1 VQERDR
7 RLAFIIIGIL
17 LLIPVIWT
25 VMTVVIQQIIEFFM

>member
-7 RLAFIIIGIL
+7 RLALIIIGIL